1 MQKNKILKICKK
13 NNRAVGRGNLGFN
26 PPRFESTRGRGWV
39 VVGPVRLAHGLLGPL
54 QPHGRHRH
62 CAAAQP
68 PPPSRRSA
76 AATPPRHR
84 CCSSRPGHA
93 RPGLDDAAEAGSP
106 RSRWCWWRRE
116 LGLGEASGV
125 ARAMLLPAGV
135 ARSANSLFSCLYNF
149 YSNKNVV
156 WSKCQASRRSDSRE
170 GRCRHARLIEF
181 LKILFCRRRWR
192 WSHKPC

>member
-1 MQKNKILKICKK
+1 MRKNKILKICKK
-13 NNRAVGRGNLGFN
+13 NNRAVGRGNLGFD

-93 RPGLDDAAEAGSP
+93 RPGLDDAAEAGARVCRHGCGWEP
-106 RSRWCWWRRE
+106 KKPVVLVE
-116 LGLGEASGV
+116 
-125 ARAMLLPAGV
+125 ARARA
-135 ARSANSLFSCLYNF
+135 
-149 YSNKNVV
+149 
-156 WSKCQASRRSDSRE
+156 RRSQ
-170 GRCRHARLIEF
+170 RCRQGHAAACWSCPQCQFTVLLSLQF
-181 LKILFCRRRWR
+181 LL
-192 WSHKPC
+192 